1 MLKNYTKYEF
11 CFYRQSSIR
20 TPSEDNLP
28 IPIKINQE
36 NLEFKALY
44 LSRWSK
50 ISFKIEI
57 SIEFL
62 YLEETKISPLNLG
75 NKRSSNFYSIPFKN
89 VCTCT
94 DLKLN
99 ENSKSTSDH

>member
-1 MLKNYTKYEF
+1 MPDVGATLH
-11 CFYRQSSIR
+11 
-20 TPSEDNLP
+20 L
-28 IPIKINQE
+28 
-36 NLEFKALY
+36 
-44 LSRWSK
+44 
-50 ISFKIEI
+50 
-57 SIEFL
+57 IEFL
-62 YLEETKISPLNLG
+62 YLEETKTSHLNLG

>member
-1 MLKNYTKYEF
+1 MLKIFTKYEF

-20 TPSEDNLP
+20 TPST
-28 IPIKINQE
+28 IPVPNQE
-36 NLEFKALY
+36 NLEFKVLY

-50 ISFKIEI
+50 VPFKIEL

-62 YLEETKISPLNLG
+62 YLEETKTSHLNLG